1 MEGEYFRRIKELK
14 AHLNERGRKQAML
27 SSEAGSL
34 REECKEHQLEIL
46 RLTEDLAAEKER
58 EEGSKQ
64 QKKNGSPGLLK
75 TSLESGKKAE
85 KKMSPSMRPSHTNA
99 IIDRS
104 QPNLKEA
111 DASTQAL
118 PKKGY
123 SPPNTTKKTGL
134 FQHKK

>member
-1 MEGEYFRRIKELK
+1 MRITEELV
-14 AHLNERGRKQAML
+14 
-27 SSEAGSL
+27 
-34 REECKEHQLEIL
+34 
-46 RLTEDLAAEKER
+46 AEKER

-85 KKMSPSMRPSHTNA
+85 KKMSPSMRPSNPNPA
-99 IIDRS
+99 NDRS
-104 QPNLKEA
+104 QPILKEA
-111 DASTQAL
+111 DASIQAL

-123 SPPNTTKKTGL
+123 SPPNLTKKTQL